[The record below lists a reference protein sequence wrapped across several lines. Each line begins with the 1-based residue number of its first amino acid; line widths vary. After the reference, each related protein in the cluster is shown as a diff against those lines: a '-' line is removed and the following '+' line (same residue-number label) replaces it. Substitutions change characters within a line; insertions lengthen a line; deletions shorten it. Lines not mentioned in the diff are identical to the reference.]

1 MWRGISC
8 VMTAALVAAAPAS
21 AAKEPR
27 VLYRSTVGGDVAL
40 PAAACAGAAEGLKSD
55 AAPLIGAV
63 PGKEKEL
70 RAVYQAH
77 GERLHLSAA
86 SHDGGRTWTR
96 EAIPSATQCLSD
108 HSERNLSANPLF
120 DVGAGGAAY
129 LGESWF
135 NNPSED
141 ADMWRFGVTVH
152 RLGAGDVAPTGGAE
166 TSQNA
171 AVAADPK
178 DPDHVSVLWTFFNQ
192 IPNPVTY
199 TPTPNELR
207 FSESYDGGRTW
218 SEPVVVYR
226 ASAPEVIINGR
237 MARASDGSLV
247 VLFDRANLRD
257 FPTAQFGLSG
267 APLEVYSTRS
277 TDGRVWSAPVHLGT
291 GFLHNSASARP
302 EGESGDG
309 FLIAAKPDLATGP
322 KGAVVAMWNEKD
334 SDTVRIA
341 RSRDAGRTWSLPQ
354 DTVRLQGD
362 AFNAAAAIDGQG
374 RVGLFFYDFRE
385 DRAGD
390 GAFTVQPRL
399 AISGRRGWED
409 VAVDEPF
416 DLDRT
421 ETCEQVLPVDPVG
434 FTMTCNP
441 GSHAGA
447 LGVYQDVEG
456 LRKGFGVGYTVG
468 PPLARDGF
476 TDARYARVAAS
487 EARRPRR

>member
-1 MWRGISC
+1 M
-8 VMTAALVAAAPAS
+8 
-21 AAKEPR
+21 
-27 VLYRSTVGGDVAL
+27 LYRSNIGGDVTL
-40 PAAACAGAAEGLKSD
+40 PASACAGAAEGLKSD
-55 AAPLIGAV
+55 AAPLVGAV
-63 PGKEKEL
+63 PGREKEL

-77 GERLHLSAA
+77 GEKLQLAAA

-96 EAIPSATQCLSD
+96 ETMPSATQCLSD
-108 HSERNLSANPLF
+108 RTERNVSGNPLF

-129 LGESWF
+129 LGQSWF
-135 NNPSED
+135 NNPTED

-152 RLGAGDVAPTGGAE
+152 RLGGGDVAPNGGAE

-171 AVAADPK
+171 SVAADPK
-178 DPDHVSVLWTFFNQ
+178 DPDHVSVLWTYFNQ
-192 IPNPVTY
+192 VPNPVTY

-207 FSESYDGGRTW
+207 FSESFDGGRSW

-226 ASAPEVIINGR
+226 ASAPEVVINGR

-277 TDGRVWSAPVHLGT
+277 EDGRAWSAPVHLGT
-291 GFLHNSASARP
+291 GFQHDSATDRP

-309 FLIAAKPDLATGP
+309 VVIAFKPDLATGP
-322 KGAVVAMWNEKD
+322 RGDVVAMWNDQD
-334 SDTVRIA
+334 SKTVRIA
-341 RSRDAGRTWSLPQ
+341 RSRDGGRTWGAAQ
-354 DTVRLQGD
+354 DTVRLTGD
-362 AFNAAAAIDGQG
+362 AYNAAVAIDGRR
-374 RVGLFFYDFRE
+374 RVGVFFYDFRE
-385 DRAGD
+385 DVAGD

-399 AISGRRGWED
+399 AISGKRGWKD
-409 VAVDEPF
+409 VALDEPF

-421 ETCEQVLPVDPVG
+421 QSCDEGIDPLGLTRTCA
-434 FTMTCNP
+434 P

-476 TDARYARVAAS
+476 TDARYARVTS
-487 EARRPRR
+487 GK